1 MTAVDGFLN
10 VCKPIGWTS
19 HDAVAFVRRC
29 LGQRRVGHAGTL
41 DPLAGGVLPL
51 CLGRAT
57 RLAERV
63 AAGSKLYAADIVLG
77 VTTDTCDAE
86 GRVLSTRDA
95 SAIGLAQVVRALG
108 ALVGPQAQVP
118 PAFSAVKLAGQP
130 AYRRARRGEALQL
143 AARPITIHGIA
154 LLAWTPPRLSIALHC
169 SKGTYVRALARDLGE
184 ALGCGAYLEAL
195 VRLQVGRFTLAEAVA
210 PEAIERAAGAGHL
223 GALLLP
229 PDVVCLEL
237 PAVVLS
243 PAEVRYFVH
252 GRPIPGRR
260 VAAVEARA
268 YAADGRFL
276 GLLRGAGAQWQPAL
290 SLVPADGD
298 GA

>member
-1 MTAVDGFLN
+1 VTGYDGFLN
-10 VCKPIGWTS
+10 FCKPIGWTS
-19 HDAVAFVRRC
+19 HDAVAFVRRR
-29 LGQRRVGHAGTL
+29 LGQQRVGHAGTL

-63 AAGSKLYAADIVLG
+63 AAGHKLYAADIVLG

-86 GRVLSTRDA
+86 GRVLAVRDPTA
-95 SAIGLAQVVRALG
+95 LRLEQVVRALG
-108 ALVGPQAQVP
+108 TLVGPQAQVP
-118 PAFSAVKLAGQP
+118 PTFSAVKLAGQP

-154 LLAWTPPRLSIALHC
+154 LLGWAPPRLSIALHC

-195 VRLQVGRFTLAEAVA
+195 VRLQVGRFTLAEAVP
-210 PEAIERAAGAGHL
+210 PEALERAAGAGRL
-223 GALLLP
+223 PAVLLP

-237 PAVVLS
+237 PAVVLT

-260 VAAVEARA
+260 SAAVEARA
-268 YAADGRFL
+268 YTADGRFL
-276 GLLRGAGAQWQPAL
+276 GLLRGAGAHWQPQLLLTTDA
-290 SLVPADGD
+290 AA